1 MRRPPLTAPRGTG
14 EDDRE
19 GGPRLYVAATPLGN
33 REDVT
38 LRVLETLRR
47 VPLVIAEDTRRAR
60 SLFAIYGIE
69 GKRVES
75 LFKGKEEVRT
85 DDLIEKI
92 RGAGEAVLISE
103 AGTPVI
109 SDPGYLLVE
118 RCRREGVPVIP
129 LPGPCAAVAALSVAG
144 LPAEPFL
151 FLGFSPRKPGELR
164 HYLEGYL
171 SLPFTLVLYESP
183 LRIAKTLEALR
194 ELAPRRPLFLARE
207 MTKLFEEHLSGS
219 AEELLA
225 ALTGREIKG
234 EITLVVGRGEKRPPR
249 PESREELVEI
259 LLRETGLSLK
269 RLERLLRRET
279 PA

>member
-69 GKRVES
+69 GKRV
-75 LFKGKEEVRT
+75 
-85 DDLIEKI
+85 
-92 RGAGEAVLISE
+92 GEAVLISE

-183 LRIAKTLEALR
+183 LRIEKTLEALR